1 MSGVKSQRF
10 TRYLKSRVGGSHVV
24 QRESSRKESHGTLG
38 AESHAVSWERS
49 RREPHGTHTY
59 VESGEAE
66 SHAVHQEQSHRE
78 PHIMSGSELQ
88 EVMLYIWS

>member
-1 MSGVKSQRF
+1 M
-10 TRYLKSRVGGSHVV
+10 
-24 QRESSRKESHGTLG
+24 LG
-38 AESHAVSWERS
+38 AESQGVKRTSGAELQRVRRFIRSQVVGSQAVLWELS